1 MVAASDLPYLT
12 APQDNLSMS
21 ATPAA
26 CVAGAKINGVITS
39 STNELMILENA
50 APITTATESS
60 MTFPLMAK
68 ALNSFIQDIGAKIVK
83 IVASRQWSVV
93 SPEGMSPEEN

>member
-1 MVAASDLPYLT
+1 MKNWMVAASDLPYLT

-26 CVAGAKINGVITS
+26 WVAGAKINGVITS
-39 STNELMILENA
+39 STNELMMLENA

-68 ALNSFIQDIGAKIVK
+68 ALNSFIQDMGAKVGK
-83 IVASRQWSVV
+83 IVATR
-93 SPEGMSPEEN
+93 